1 MATRATI
8 TVADEND
15 SFDIYQHYDGY
26 PDGEHG
32 IVRRLANAPRMAWKL
47 PRFEAMDFAA
57 AVISV
62 LKEGGSTTYL
72 TKDANLHSDR
82 AFHYKITPLR
92 DGVSTQVGLCIT
104 ETAWRDDTP
113 DKVLFDG
120 ALVDAVKAFDAEPP
134 VVSEPREVQLLNPI
148 EIALN
153 RASEEINQWC
163 RDRPEED
170 TGEVLELLEKAGT
183 SLLNLRG
190 QLDKSAPWEALA
202 MADEIFSDKDF
213 LANKTHLNSAKVRV
227 KLAMEAHKRFQRD

>member
-8 TVADEND
+8 TVADDKD

-26 PDGEHG
+26 PNGEHG
-32 IVRRLANAPRMAWKL
+32 LVRRLANAPRMAWKL

-57 AVISV
+57 AVVAV
-62 LKEGGSTTYL
+62 LKEGGGATYL
-72 TKDANLHSDR
+72 TKDSALHSDR

-104 ETAWRDDTP
+104 QAAWRDDTP

-134 VVSEPREVQLLNPI
+134 VISEPREVQLLNPI
-148 EIALN
+148 ETALN
-153 RASEEINQWC
+153 RANEEINQWC

-170 TGEVLELLEKAGT
+170 TVEVLELLEKAGT
-183 SLLNLRG
+183 SLLTLRD
-190 QLDKSAPWEALA
+190 QLDKSAPWDALKKA
-202 MADEIFSDKDF
+202 ETLLENTKAPQQNLYANRAKTEI
-213 LANKTHLNSAKVRV
+213 H
-227 KLAMEAHKRFQRD
+227 LAMEAHRRFQRE